1 MQWWFKKSPFSKV
14 KKSEQKAPR
23 GLWVRCDN
31 CKEMVYKEEVER
43 NLKVCPKCNYH
54 FRISARERIELLVDK
69 GSFQEYLQGI
79 SPLDPLKF
87 KDTKKYAER
96 LKEAQKKTG
105 MKDAVVCGE
114 ARIGGY
120 PVEMAVFEFAFLGGS
135 MGSVVGE
142 KITRTVERALEKKRP
157 LIIIS
162 CSGGARMQES
172 ILSLMQMGKTC
183 AALTRLSRARVPF
196 ISILTDPTTGGVS
209 ASFALLGDV
218 VISEPKALIGFAGPR
233 VIEQTIRQQLPPGF
247 QRAEFLMD
255 HGFVDMVVD
264 RKDLRP
270 TLITILSLFQGT
282 GLWPEMVEGKGIQAE
297 EKEQVHEL
305 H

>member
-1 MQWWFKKSPFSKV
+1 MEWWFKKSPFSRV
-14 KKSEQKAPR
+14 KRSEQKVQK
-23 GLWVRCDN
+23 GLWIKCEN

-54 FRISARERIELLVDK
+54 FRISARERIALLVDK
-69 GSFQEYLQGI
+69 GSFCEKDGEVA
-79 SPLDPLKF
+79 PRDPLKF
-87 KDTKKYAER
+87 KDTKKYLDR
-96 LKEAQKKTG
+96 LKEAEKRTG
-105 MKDAVVCGE
+105 LKDAVICGR
-114 ARIGGY
+114 AKIGGY
-120 PVEMAVFEFAFLGGS
+120 PVEMVIFEFGFLGGS

-142 KITRTVERALEKKRP
+142 KVTRAIERAEEDRVP

-183 AALTRLSRARVPF
+183 AALSRLSDKKVPF

-209 ASFALLGDV
+209 ASFALLGDI

-233 VIEQTIRQQLPPGF
+233 VIEQTIKQSLPDGF

-255 HGFVDMVVD
+255 HGFVDMVVH
-264 RKDLRP
+264 RKELKS
-270 TLITILSLFQGT
+270 TLIKILSLFAQNT
-282 GLWPEMVEGKGIQAE
+282 NF
-297 EKEQVHEL
+297 
-305 H
+305 

>member
-14 KKSEQKAPR
+14 KRSEQKIPK
-23 GLWVRCDN
+23 GLWIRCDN

-54 FRISARERIELLVDK
+54 FRISAKERIDLLVDK
-69 GSFQEYLQGI
+69 GAFKELDSGLT
-79 SPLDPLKF
+79 PLDPLKF
-87 KDTKKYAER
+87 KDTKKYLDR
-96 LKEAQKKTG
+96 LKEAQRKTG
-105 MKDAVVCGE
+105 MRDAVVCGE
-114 ARIGGY
+114 AKVGGY
-120 PVEMAVFEFAFLGGS
+120 PVELVVFEFAFLGGS

-142 KITRTVERALEKKRP
+142 KITRAAERALEKGWP
-157 LIIIS
+157 LVVIS

-172 ILSLMQMGKTC
+172 ILSLTQMGKTC
-183 AALTRLSRARVPF
+183 AALTRLSEAKVPF

-255 HGFVDMVVD
+255 HGFVDMVVA
-264 RKDLRP
+264 RKDLKL
-270 TLITILSLFQGT
+270 TLVKILSLFGR
-282 GLWPEMVEGKGIQAE
+282 KGEADGFR
-297 EKEQVHEL
+297 
-305 H
+305 